1 MTAILLRFG
10 RCGLARLCRFSLEWF
25 GYVVSVWCDSVV
37 WFGMSRFGY
46 LDWRGSVVWFDKQ
59 RFGYLVWRGSVGLV

>member
-37 WFGMSRFGY
+37 WFDMSRFDT
-46 LDWRGSVVWFDKQ
+46 LALRGSVI
-59 RFGYLVWRGSVGLV
+59 LVWRGCVVLLWSGSVV